1 MPSYHIEYIIHV
13 YVNANDEDTAKTLG
27 SEFLEKADRYNELH
41 GECEFLAI
49 EKEEEEEE
57 EEEES

>member
-13 YVNANDEDTAKTLG
+13 YVNADDEDTALARG
-27 SEFLEKADRYNELH
+27 SEFLEKSDRYNELH

-49 EKEEEEEE
+49 EKEEEE
-57 EEEES
+57 S

>member
-13 YVNANDEDTAKTLG
+13 YVNADDEDTALTRG
-27 SEFLEKADRYNELH
+27 SEFLEKSDRYNELH

-49 EKEEEEEE
+49 EKEEEE
-57 EEEES
+57 S